1 MFHYYEIDIVP
12 LHDDRVG
19 AIFSP
24 IIDKISNS
32 QRLTELRLSDV
43 SCHEFVVVILLYYEV
58 NVTPP
63 HEDREAAR
71 PLSICLHDIRFSGIH
86 NASN

>member
-1 MFHYYEIDIVP
+1 MLHYYEIDIVP

-32 QRLTELRLSDV
+32 QRLTMPDLSSLCMMTEWPIDCNTVLRMP
-43 SCHEFVVVILLYYEV
+43 V
-58 NVTPP
+58 NFN
-63 HEDREAAR
+63 HN
-71 PLSICLHDIRFSGIH
+71 IRFSHQKESQIDI
-86 NASN
+86 SYISSI